1 MYGFLAWGDEEFPHN
16 INLDVHPQV
25 YPCYVHTYIWTYK
38 CAHTCTFLFFFT
50 CTFLLHSPTPV
61 TES

>member
-38 CAHTCTFLFFFT
+38 CAHTCTFPFFFYM
-50 CTFLLHSPTPV
+50 HVSSPLPNP
-61 TES
+61 SD